1 MKRLSFALA
10 ALLFLATV
18 AAAAPAP
25 AKTETVHYKS
35 GDETVSAYLATP
47 GTPGRHPGLVV
58 IHEWWGQTPW
68 VRGEADKFADQGYV
82 ALAIDLY
89 RGKVT
94 SDPKEAAELSRTL
107 PRDRAVQDLEAA
119 YSYLA
124 SRRDVVKSKIGS
136 VGWCMGG
143 GYSLQLAEHEP
154 RLAACIVN
162 YGEMPTDP
170 ASIQAIH
177 ARLLGNFG
185 ADDQVIPPAA
195 VHLFEKALQADG
207 KSIDAKIYDGA
218 PHAFENPGNKTGYRP
233 EAAADSWTRMVA
245 FLATTL
251 K

>member
-1 MKRLSFALA
+1 MNRFSWTLTI
-10 ALLFLATV
+10 ALLFLAAV
-18 AAAAPAP
+18 APAAS
-25 AKTETVHYKS
+25 AKTETVTYKS
-35 GDETVSAYLATP
+35 GGETVSGFLATP

-68 VRGEADKFADQGYV
+68 VRGEAEKFADQGYV

-107 PRDRAVQDLEAA
+107 PRDRAVRDLEAA

-124 SRRDVVKSKIGS
+124 SRQDVNQAKIGS

-170 ASIQAIH
+170 ATIQAIH

-185 ADDQVIPPAA
+185 ADDQVIKPAE
-195 VHLFEKALQADG
+195 VHEFEKALQADG

-218 PHAFENPGNKTGYRP
+218 PHAFQNPGNKTGYRP
-233 EAAADSWTRMVA
+233 EAAADSWTRMLD
-245 FLATTL
+245 FLAKTL
-251 K
+251 M

>member
-1 MKRLSFALA
+1 MHRFSCALGTA
-10 ALLFLATV
+10 FLFLATV
-18 AAAAPAP
+18 AAAAPA
-25 AKTETVHYKS
+25 KTETVSYKS
-35 GDETVSAYLATP
+35 GMETVSGFLATP

-68 VRGEADKFADQGYV
+68 VRGEAEKFADEGYV

-107 PRDRAVQDLEAA
+107 PRDRAVQDLKAA
-119 YSYLA
+119 YDYLA
-124 SRRDVVKSKIGS
+124 SRPDVNKAKIGS

-170 ASIQAIH
+170 ATIRAIH
-177 ARLLGNFG
+177 APLLGNFG
-185 ADDQVIPPAA
+185 ADDQVVTPTS
-195 VHLFEKALQADG
+195 VRDFEKALQAEG

-218 PHAFENPGNKTGYRP
+218 PHAFENPNNKTGYRP
-233 EAAADSWTRMVA
+233 EAAADAWKRMTD
-245 FLATTL
+245 FLAAEL